1 MAEERKMKSSLFGYS
16 KKSVDDAI
24 EAINTENSRKI
35 SELNTKLDMNNKT
48 NAMLQMENKM
58 LRESKK
64 QLEAEFEAHKVQL
77 DEILGETENLKKLN
91 AEQQQKL
98 DEVDEIISK
107 KDRLISSVQSE
118 HDKLD
123 AEYTGVLATFNNLK
137 ADLTRSRIVIDEKN
151 KQIEELTSKLNKSEI
166 LHREFIKASKELS
179 TNMISSGGTFDKK
192 LTDLRECTDQMKTL
206 CAEAEFVFNEIYM
219 NISNFIISSSE
230 NNFLAENKAEA
241 PSVKLSSDDQHI
253 S

>member
-77 DEILGETENLKKLN
+77 DEILGETEYLKKLN
-91 AEQQQKL
+91 ALIQKR
-98 DEVDEIISK
+98 E
-107 KDRLISSVQSE
+107 RSE
-118 HDKLD
+118 KP
-123 AEYTGVLATFNNLK
+123 TK
-137 ADLTRSRIVIDEKN
+137 
-151 KQIEELTSKLNKSEI
+151 
-166 LHREFIKASKELS
+166 
-179 TNMISSGGTFDKK
+179 
-192 LTDLRECTDQMKTL
+192 
-206 CAEAEFVFNEIYM
+206 
-219 NISNFIISSSE
+219 
-230 NNFLAENKAEA
+230 
-241 PSVKLSSDDQHI
+241 
-253 S
+253 